1 MLPQFEKYGAFI
13 YAAYAVAILILAG
26 LVLWSVLR
34 LKFAHDKLSRLEAE
48 EAADEAEGLTPRAQ
62 GREPRP

>member
-26 LVLWSVLR
+26 LVLWSMLR
-34 LKFAHDKLSRLEAE
+34 LKFAHDKLNRLEAE
-48 EAADEAEGLTPRAQ
+48 EAAEGLKPGTP
-62 GREPRP
+62 GKEPLS

>member
-13 YAAYAVAILILAG
+13 YAAYAVAIVILVG
-26 LVLWSVLR
+26 LVLWSALR

-48 EAADEAEGLTPRAQ
+48 DAADAAEEPKKEPRA
-62 GREPRP
+62 

>member
-13 YAAYAVAILILAG
+13 YAAYAVAIVILAG

-34 LKFAHDKLSRLEAE
+34 LKFAHDKLNRLEAE
-48 EAADEAEGLTPRAQ
+48 EAADAAEGLKPGTP
-62 GREPRP
+62 GKEPLS